1 MFSLFKSQP
10 VLDEASALWIFE
22 VFAWSLRQFNAD
34 VFYQHSILVTPSN
47 KHFPGREDSVQ
58 GMAELIFANV
68 QRHAGMS
75 HWSFKVTSQHNT
87 MQLDPPKVVL
97 NGALRGVDLPV
108 TDDAHHIIIPYD
120 RNLVSNPEA
129 LIASFA
135 AGLSHYLCSVSNE
148 PPPGGEENWLYL
160 IEVVAVFLGFGVLFC
175 NSALTHRVRS
185 CGSCAPRANRA
196 SHLSQFDLT
205 YALAMFCVL
214 KNIPN
219 KEVLGDLKSS
229 LRGHFKK
236 ARKDI
241 QKRGERLSE
250 LRGIL

>member
-148 PPPGGEENWLYL
+148 LALPDRSRRGVSGIWC
-160 IEVVAVFLGFGVLFC
+160 AVLQQ
-175 NSALTHRVRS
+175 RVNPS
-185 CGSCAPRANRA
+185 GT
-196 SHLSQFDLT
+196 L
-205 YALAMFCVL
+205 
-214 KNIPN
+214 
-219 KEVLGDLKSS
+219 
-229 LRGHFKK
+229 LR
-236 ARKDI
+236 
-241 QKRGERLSE
+241 E
-250 LRGIL
+250 LRTTGQPRQPSIPV